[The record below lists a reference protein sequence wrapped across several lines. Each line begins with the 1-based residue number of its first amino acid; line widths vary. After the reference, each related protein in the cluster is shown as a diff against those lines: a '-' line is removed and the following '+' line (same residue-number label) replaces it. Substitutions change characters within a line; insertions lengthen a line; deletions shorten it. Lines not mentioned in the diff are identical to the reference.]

1 MYKFVANVGI
11 LMYINSSSIM
21 ISPNIKTDIVNN
33 FTFL

>member
-1 MYKFVANVGI
+1 MYKFVTNVEI
-11 LMYINSSSIM
+11 LMCIIGSSIM